1 MESPVNNEK
10 EEMEELKN
18 IVSDIENSK
27 PPVLELTDYEAEQEE
42 KAIIS
47 YEELLAKKDSG
58 SITYEEET
66 NDEVSIKKVNV
77 DALENPSKNKK
88 SVVFYNYE
96 REEEFLKKLKALNEL
111 LN

>member
-77 DALENPSKNKK
+77 DALEKPSKNKK